1 MPETMPTFDH
11 EKMMAEHRAK
21 VAKAEADARAK
32 ADAMMKDDTLAR
44 GKGSSPEQIEAR
56 KRVAKLFCEIHLP
69 DEKPEQIEAR
79 LGQFDYT
86 QTVTSTN
93 GRLKKLDDP
102 KGGFF
107 GLGRKPAYIVSQRCP
122 PKTESD
128 PIYVLEYFP
137 LKK

>member
-1 MPETMPTFDH
+1 
-11 EKMMAEHRAK
+11 MMAEHRAK

-32 ADAMMKDDTLAR
+32 ADAWMKDDNLAR
-44 GKGSSPEQIEAR
+44 AKGSSPEQIEAR
-56 KRVAKLFCEIHLP
+56 KRVAKLFCEMHFPNIT
-69 DEKPEQIEAR
+69 PEQIETRVAPI
-79 LGQFDYT
+79 DYT
-86 QTVTSTN
+86 QTVTTTN

-102 KGGFF
+102 KGGFL
-107 GLGRKPAYIVSQRCP
+107 GLGRKPAYLVSERCP